1 MTKTIKIKESLTTML
16 STDNAAIE
24 LFRQINDMTDKDVEI
39 DFKEVEFMSI
49 SFAQE
54 YTYQKE
60 LCKKNITEINLLDDN
75 KRLLTLAKLSE

>member
-24 LFRQINDMTDKDVEI
+24 LFRQVNEQTEDEIEI

-54 YTYQKE
+54 YVYQKGIS
-60 LCKKNITEINLLDDN
+60 KKKVKEINILDDD
-75 KRLLTLAKLSE
+75 KQLLTLARLSE